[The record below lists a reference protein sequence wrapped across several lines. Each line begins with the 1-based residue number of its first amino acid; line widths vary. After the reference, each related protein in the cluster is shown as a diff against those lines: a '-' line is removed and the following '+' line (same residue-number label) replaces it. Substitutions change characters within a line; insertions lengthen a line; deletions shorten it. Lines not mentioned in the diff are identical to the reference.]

1 MEIKVHSIHFDADK
15 ELLTFIQERV
25 DKLDNI
31 FDRILGSE
39 VYLKV
44 EKSSQPINKITE
56 IKLNLPGKEIFAKK
70 QGKSFEEATDIAVDA
85 LRRQLKRYKAGLN
98 RV

>member
-1 MEIKVHSIHFDADK
+1 MEVKVHSIHFDADK
-15 ELLTFIQERV
+15 DLLMFIHERV

-44 EKSSQPINKITE
+44 EKTSQPLNKVAE
-56 IKLNLPGKEIFAKK
+56 IKMSLPGKDIFARK
-70 QGKSFEEATDIAVDA
+70 QGKSFEEATDTAVEA
-85 LRRQLKRYKAGLN
+85 LRRQLKRYKASLD
-98 RV
+98 RA

>member
-44 EKSSQPINKITE
+44 EKTSQPINKITE